1 MTALLPTI
9 LAYRPFLDPLPIG
22 NSAAWVWLLVPL
34 VVLVSVAYKTIKL
47 HDLQELPKK
56 SAILALQIFIFM
68 GLAAGVLWALTLFA

>member
-1 MTALLPTI
+1 MSAI

-68 GLAAGVLWALTLFA
+68 GLAAGVLWAITLFA